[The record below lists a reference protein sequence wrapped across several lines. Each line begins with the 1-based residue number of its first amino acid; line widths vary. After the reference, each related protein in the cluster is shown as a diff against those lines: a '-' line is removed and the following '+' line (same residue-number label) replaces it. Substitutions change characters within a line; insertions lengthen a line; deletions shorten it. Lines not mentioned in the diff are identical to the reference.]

1 MIFTYFEAVT
11 PRQRAKPLIATPD
24 WEFAFGT
31 GLSRG
36 FRFGTMSVRLAVG
49 YEAAEHK
56 VKPGEYAVEFLRRL
70 SPRARLYLGLEGDED
85 EVEQITE
92 LQLRLSRGLTVK
104 LNNAF
109 GITSK
114 ATDWAP
120 EVGLL
125 FSFPR

>member
-1 MIFTYFEAVT
+1 MIFSYFEAVT
-11 PRQRAKPLIATPD
+11 PRQRAKPLIGAPD

-36 FRFGTMSVRLAVG
+36 FRFGTVSVRLAVG
-49 YEAAEHK
+49 YDAAEDK
-56 VKPGEYAVEFLRRL
+56 LKPGEYAVEYLRRL
-70 SPRARLYLGLEGDED
+70 SPLARLYLGLEADED
-85 EVEQITE
+85 EVEP
-92 LQLRLSRGLTVK
+92 QLRLTRGLTLE

-120 EVGLL
+120 EIGLL